1 MKTEEKE
8 NLEDARRAIEDTT
21 VDFYWHRCSRLSNDQ
36 IWQIIDGQGDDLAD
50 EILEDNFEYIW
61 RLENGVRISVAED
74 YGVKKEDLEDVY
86 PIINYSI
93 DSLVQNTSGYIA
105 VYLDIEHDVYYEE
118 YEDVE
123 DELEALG
130 INPHDMDKDW
140 PNIKRENGLI
150 SSNDLQTL
158 WINCCY
164 SGDYLALLDCSAI
177 LELFLAGKT
186 PSILKSEA
194 NITIYNCY
202 LGSGSAIVK
211 TAADFKMG
219 TEPTFHD
226 GIHGY
231 GVQQCYALV
240 DSAWNGVLEEE
251 SNDELSERIA
261 TSE

>member
-8 NLEDARRAIEDTT
+8 NLKDARRAVEDTAMD
-21 VDFYWHRCSRLSNDQ
+21 VYWDRGSRFSNDQ
-36 IWQIIDGQGDDLAD
+36 IWQIIDGRADDLAD
-50 EILEDNFEYIW
+50 EIWEDNFEYIW
-61 RLENGVRISVAED
+61 QLEDGARASVAED

-93 DSLVQNTSGYIA
+93 DSLVQHTSGYIA

-123 DELEALG
+123 GELEALS

-150 SSNDLQTL
+150 SSSDLQTL

-202 LGSGSAIVK
+202 HGSGSAIVR
-211 TAADFKMG
+211 TAIDFKID
-219 TEPTFHD
+219 TELTFHD
-226 GIHGY
+226 GSDTY
-231 GVQQCYALV
+231 GVQRCYNLV
-240 DSAWNGVLEEE
+240 DSAWNGALEE